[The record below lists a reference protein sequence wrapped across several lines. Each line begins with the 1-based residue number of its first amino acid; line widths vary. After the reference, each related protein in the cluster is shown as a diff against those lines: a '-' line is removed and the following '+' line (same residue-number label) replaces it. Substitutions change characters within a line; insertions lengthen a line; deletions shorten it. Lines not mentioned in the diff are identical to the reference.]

1 VCQGVV
7 QKGLVSFSSG
17 MWNRIRLKMCDKEYA
32 HFQACQRQEYPRNN
46 CRNRFRHREAATK

>member
-1 VCQGVV
+1 
-7 QKGLVSFSSG
+7 
-17 MWNRIRLKMCDKEYA
+17 MCDKEYA